1 MKKSR
6 IIAAISAVLIIV
18 ILALG
23 IYRLYNVILV
33 NELSSGQDVAGLRWT
48 ILGAMGSW
56 AGSVFGA
63 IALVISII
71 ALWQPQRI
79 RIQVSVSTAMMMSQ
93 LPGVGNLES
102 YDVTVKNVGLRPVT
116 ISNVYLNFGGKK
128 HSNIFVGILNQGSLL
143 QPFTIT
149 FPKRL
154 EPGESFD
161 YYLLRDKLNTALAH
175 YEEKT
180 PLKTPLY
187 ICVAEVVKGQQ
198 YYKTKWT
205 LKNFI
210 GNK

>member
-6 IIAAISAVLIIV
+6 IIAAILTVLLIV

-33 NELSSGQDVAGLRWT
+33 NELSSGQDVAGLRWA

-116 ISNVYLNFGGKK
+116 ISNVYLNFGCKK
-128 HSNIFVGILNQGSLL
+128 HSNIFVGMLNQGSLL

-154 EPGESFD
+154 E
-161 YYLLRDKLNTALAH
+161 
-175 YEEKT
+175 
-180 PLKTPLY
+180 PLY

>member
-6 IIAAISAVLIIV
+6 IIVAISAILLIV

-23 IYRLYNVILV
+23 IYRFYNVILV
-33 NELSSGQDVAGLRWT
+33 NELSSGQDVAGLRWA

-79 RIQVSVSTAMMMSQ
+79 LIQVSVSTAMMMSQ

-128 HSNIFVGILNQGSLL
+128 HSNIFVGMLNQGSLL

-180 PLKTPLY
+180 SLKTPLY
-187 ICVAEVVKGQQ
+187 ICVTEVVKGQQ